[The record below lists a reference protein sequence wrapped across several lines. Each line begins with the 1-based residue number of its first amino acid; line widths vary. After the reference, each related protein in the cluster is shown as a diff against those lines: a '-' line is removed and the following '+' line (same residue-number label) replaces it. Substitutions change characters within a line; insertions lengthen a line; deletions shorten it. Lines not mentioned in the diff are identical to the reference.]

1 MSQQTLIDAVTN
13 ALSGVRH
20 PASGRD
26 IVSSGH
32 VQQLEI
38 DKDGLVRFAFHL
50 KGDDPGSLVKS
61 ARTAAGGVRG
71 VSGVRVNVQL
81 PKSAPSRQPAPA
93 SSPAAAGSPGP
104 PAAPSGSSRLVPGS
118 VPAPTPQP
126 GVLADTRYVV
136 AVSSGKGGVGKS
148 MVTTNLAAA
157 LARRRLRV
165 GLLDADI
172 YGPNI
177 PVMFGEHRRPSVS
190 GAKGKE
196 MIEPLHAHGVKL
208 MSLGFLLAEE
218 QPAIMRGPLIAG
230 VLKQFLEQV
239 RWGALDVMLVDMP
252 PGTGDAQLSLV
263 QSVNLDGA
271 VMVTTPQGV
280 ATTDVRRG
288 IKMFERVNTRII
300 GVIENMSGMA
310 CPHCGEP
317 VDVFG
322 TGGGEALAK
331 EQGVPFLGA
340 VPLDPAVRRSGDDGL
355 PTVVGRPDS
364 AVAQALNRICDEV
377 VVALREGPA

>member
-1 MSQQTLIDAVTN
+1 MSRQTLIDAVTN

-38 DKDGLVRFAFHL
+38 DEEGLVRFAFHL
-50 KGDDPGSLVKS
+50 KTDDPGSLVKS

-81 PKSAPSRQPAPA
+81 PRSGPSRQAAPAGAPATTGSPAPA
-93 SSPAAAGSPGP
+93 P
-104 PAAPSGSSRLVPGS
+104 APSGSSRLVPGS
-118 VPAPTPQP
+118 VPAPTPRP
-126 GVLADTRYVV
+126 GILADTRYVV

-177 PVMFGEHRRPSVS
+177 PVMFGERRRPSVS

-208 MSLGFLLAEE
+208 MSLGFLLADE

-239 RWGALDVMLVDMP
+239 RWGTLDVMLVDMP

-271 VMVTTPQGV
+271 IMVTTPQGV

-322 TGGGEALAK
+322 TGGGEDLAK

-340 VPLDPAVRRSGDDGL
+340 VPLDPAVRRAGDDGL
-355 PTVVGRPDS
+355 PTVVGRPES
-364 AVAQALNRICDEV
+364 AVAQALNRICDGV
-377 VVALREGPA
+377 MVALREGSG